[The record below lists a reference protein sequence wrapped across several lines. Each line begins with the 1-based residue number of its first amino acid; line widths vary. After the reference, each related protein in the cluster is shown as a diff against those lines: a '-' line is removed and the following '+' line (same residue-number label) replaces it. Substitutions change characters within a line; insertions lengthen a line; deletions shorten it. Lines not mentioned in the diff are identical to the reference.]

1 VLEVAGSIE
10 VFAGEGNAMLTNSL
24 EGIAQHYILP
34 QITIS
39 LVLDPSVPLAA

>member
-1 VLEVAGSIE
+1 MH
-10 VFAGEGNAMLTNSL
+10 NA

-39 LVLDPSVPLAA
+39 LVLDPNLPLAA